1 MKYPTTLLTL
11 LLVGCS
17 TASSEQ
23 TQALEP
29 TRLTFRGQDE
39 VFASSELP
47 TLEAIRF
54 DEPPVLDGKLDDA
67 CWEAANSVTGFKKNG
82 GNTPTRRQSV
92 AYIGYDDENLYLG
105 IGCIEPSLD
114 EIRRRPA
121 DKPARPGVDDG
132 SVFSYDSVEI
142 MLKSDNGRPRYVQLA
157 VDVDGGTWDAFRSNG
172 GGSIDDEWDGVWTAA
187 TAVGED
193 NWSVELRIPFY
204 GLQIPSNVRSDWRF
218 NICRAKQRPHDLSSI
233 ARDGAFNEVHKFAIL
248 TGFNVDFSPFFIDV
262 SRPELVGEVGE
273 GAPSASALL
282 AMANNTG
289 KDRRLIVSS
298 LAGSGGEPLRSE
310 EISLAAGQEIKV
322 VLGKV
327 TLAKQPNEGTTIYEV
342 EATPAVK
349 QFVVTDADSG
359 EKLALSNLNY
369 PTQLKIFDLDLANS
383 NEEEAKTAEHPL
395 TIEMTTS
402 VSESALKNGTIVL
415 KAVSEKGGTV
425 LATQSVPAPDRVT
438 RATLDRAGWPIGLT
452 RIEAAFQ
459 GPDGQTI
466 AATDR
471 SFHNVPPREST
482 GKVLNN
488 FVTEL
493 LNLEK
498 TDLGS
503 QSTFTFT
510 NPRNGW
516 VYFATVTRG
525 GDVTLQVDQ
534 SDLSDPS
541 DQRDQPGGSTI
552 TEIMQFFPAGEH
564 TLEIGNAGD
573 ASLEHLIVRA
583 IPELAFWRF
592 PVQAAY
598 CDTVAQETFKTVN
611 CIGCTRAVGE
621 DPKYQQY
628 VETWKK
634 QGKRLI
640 VGGALVPAYHFGADM
655 TAEDAYTF
663 WRGYNGY
670 EKPRFDAIIADE
682 FGVGDFPVTHYSQMA
697 TALRRLTAEFPKKL
711 FYPFTMD
718 IYGVKQVKPFM
729 QAVIDNGA
737 PIVWEWYEREEPDE
751 VAAKRKLNDTITVG
765 MKGWKDYLFEA
776 HNHIEVC
783 LGYYML
789 SGESLN
795 NNPGVDFK
803 VWIDMQFH
811 QLATHPA
818 FDGVFGVMEY
828 NSKSVDEETLRWHGL
843 LYRHYGIEGKRNLLS
858 DEYGFNYSLPHLRN
872 PDFDDGLDEWTL
884 TAAKDGSVNT
894 GSSSGYGRLQG
905 RVRGAT
911 RGNNFLRMKR
921 SEKAPNRFSQEV
933 RDLEPGR
940 LYCLKMITMDY
951 GDLVNGRSDKQT
963 HAVDIELDNVEWIEN
978 GIPLRVYESSRGQET
993 PPFSRDNQPWLNV
1006 HWRVFRAKDTSSMLT
1021 VSDWSSPDEPGG
1033 PIGQELAYN
1042 FLELQPFLGKNP

>member
-1 MKYPTTLLTL
+1 MRKLTTLLAL
-11 LLVGCS
+11 LLVGCAS
-17 TASSEQ
+17 VSSE
-23 TQALEP
+23 EP
-29 TRLTFRGQDE
+29 QPAGPKRLTFRGQDE
-39 VFASSELP
+39 VFAGNDLP
-47 TLEAIRF
+47 TVEPIRF
-54 DEPPVLDGKLDDA
+54 DQPPVLDGELDDA
-67 CWEAANSVTGFKKNG
+67 CWETTHPLTGFNKNG
-82 GNTPTRRQSV
+82 GNTPTRRQTV
-92 AYIGYDDENLYLG
+92 AYIGYDDEHLYIG
-105 IGCIEPSLD
+105 IGCVEPNPD

-121 DKPARPGVDDG
+121 DNPPQPGVDDG

-142 MLKSDNGRPRYVQLA
+142 MLKSNNSRPEYVQLA
-157 VDVDGGTWDAFRSNG
+157 VDVDGGTWDAFRTHG
-172 GGSIDDEWDGVWTAA
+172 GGSIDDRWDGEWTAV

-193 NWSVELRIPFY
+193 NWSAELRIPFY

-233 ARDGAFNEVHKFAIL
+233 ARDGAFNEVHKFGVL
-248 TGFNVDFSPFFIDV
+248 TGLNVDFTPFFVEV
-262 SRPELVGEVGE
+262 SRPELVGEVGD
-273 GAPSASALL
+273 GAPSAWALL
-282 AMANNTG
+282 AMANHTG

-298 LAGSGGEPLRSE
+298 LAGSGGEPVSNE

-322 VLGKV
+322 GLGKV
-327 TLAKQPNEGTTIYEV
+327 TLAQQPNEGTTIYEV
-342 EATPAVK
+342 EATPAVR

-359 EKLALSNLNY
+359 EKLALSNLRY
-369 PTQLKIFDLDLANS
+369 PTQLKIFELDLANS
-383 NEEEAKTAEHPL
+383 NEEEAQTAEHPL
-395 TIEMTTS
+395 TIEMTSS
-402 VSESALKNGTIVL
+402 VSESALKKGTIVL

-425 LATQSVPAPDRVT
+425 LATHTVPAPDRVT
-438 RATLDRAGWPIGLT
+438 RGTLDRAGWPIGRT

-459 GPDGQTI
+459 GPDGQPI
-466 AATDR
+466 AKTTR
-471 SFHNVPPREST
+471 SFHNVPPREKA

-503 QSTFTFT
+503 HTTFTFI

-516 VYFATVTRG
+516 VYFATVTKG
-525 GDVTLQVDQ
+525 GDVRLLVDQ

-541 DQRDQPGGSTI
+541 DQSDLSDGSRR

-564 TLEIGNAGD
+564 ILEINDAGD
-573 ASLEHLIVRA
+573 ASLEHLIVRS

-598 CDTVAQETFKTVN
+598 NDTVAQETFRTVN

-621 DPKYQQY
+621 DPKYQHY
-628 VETWKK
+628 VEKWKK

-655 TAEDAYTF
+655 TADDAYTF

-682 FGVGDFPVTHYSQMA
+682 FGVGDFPVTHYSKMA

-718 IYGVKQVKPFM
+718 IYGVKEVKPFL

-751 VAAKRKLNDTITVG
+751 ASAKRKISDTITVG
-765 MKGWKDYLFEA
+765 MLGWKDYLFEA

-783 LGYYML
+783 LGYYMRA
-789 SGESLN
+789 GESLN

-803 VWIDMQFH
+803 VWMDMQFH

-843 LYRHYGIEGKRNLLS
+843 LYRHYGIEGKRNRLS
-858 DEYGFNYSLPHLRN
+858 DEYGFKYSLPHLRN
-872 PDFDDGLDEWTL
+872 PDFDDGMNQWTI
-884 TAAKDGSVNT
+884 AAAEDGSVNA
-894 GSSSGYGRLQG
+894 GSFSGYGRLQG

-921 SEKAPNRFSQEV
+921 SEKGPNRFSQEI

-940 LYCLKMITMDY
+940 LYCLKMITVDY
-951 GDLVNGRSDKQT
+951 QDLMNGRSVKKT
-963 HAVDIELDNVEWIEN
+963 HAVNIAIDDVEWVEN
-978 GIPLRVYESSRGQET
+978 GTPQRVYESSRGQEA
-993 PPFSRDNQPWLNV
+993 PPFSEQNQPWFNQ
-1006 HWRVFRAKDTSSMLT
+1006 HWRVFRAKKSSAALT
-1021 VSDWSSPDEPGG
+1021 VLDWSGEDEPGG
-1033 PIGQELAYN
+1033 PTGQEIAYN
-1042 FLELQPFLGKNP
+1042 FLELQPFLGEE